1 MADHRHE
8 QYGSRRI
15 WENSAVCEVTGF
27 PLSRI
32 NKDCLYRITRRL
44 YGIHAEMEKFLSQKT
59 NELFDFE
66 DKIILYDLINT
77 YYL

>member
-44 YGIHAEMEKFLSQKT
+44 YGIHAEMEKFLS
-59 NELFDFE
+59 
-66 DKIILYDLINT
+66 
-77 YYL
+77 